1 MAERGIRQPPAGRA
15 QPAGDFIE
23 VYDAALER
31 SFCTDLIARFE
42 HSPHRRAGQ
51 TGGGLDPDRKLSTD
65 LRLSDH
71 AEFGVEVGYLEHILT
86 DFLTQYFARYRFA
99 LIAPIGLTV
108 RHPVSGEAVAL
119 NDRNFSEI
127 GEPQL
132 WLLMKSLYRIGPI
145 QVQKYDPRRGNYDYW
160 HCEVFPERR
169 GTDALHRTLF
179 WLAYLNDVTSGGHTE
194 FYYQNRSIAPQAGRL
209 LVAPAYFTHTHRG
222 RTPVSGDKYIAT
234 GWVMIRPAEQ
244 LYRSTQQHSAG

>member
-1 MAERGIRQPPAGRA
+1 MAELGIRQPPAGRA

-23 VYDAALER
+23 VYDGALER

-42 HSPHRRAGQ
+42 NSPHRRAGQ
-51 TGGGLDPDRKLSTD
+51 TGGGLAPDRKLSTD

-71 AEFGVEVGYLEHILT
+71 AEFGVEIGYLEQILA

-119 NDRNFSEI
+119 NDQNFGEI

-132 WLLMKSLYRIGPI
+132 GLLMKSLYRIGPI
-145 QVQKYDPRRGNYDYW
+145 QVQKYDAGRGNYDYW

-194 FYYQNRSIAPQAGRL
+194 FYYQNRSIEPQAGRL

-244 LYRSTQQHSAG
+244 LYRSPQQHSAG

>member
-1 MAERGIRQPPAGRA
+1 MAERSVRQPPAGRA

-23 VYDAALER
+23 VYDAALEG

-86 DFLTQYFARYRFA
+86 GFLTQYFSRYRFA

-119 NDRNFSEI
+119 NDQNFSEI

-132 WLLMKSLYRIGPI
+132 GLLMKSLYRIGPI
-145 QVQKYDPRRGNYDYW
+145 QVQKYDAGRGNYDYW

-179 WLAYLNDVTSGGHTE
+179 WLAYLNDVEQGGHTE
-194 FYYQNRSIAPQAGRL
+194 FYYQNRAIQPKAGRL

-222 RTPVSGDKYIAT
+222 RIPISGDKYIAT
-234 GWVMIRPAEQ
+234 GWVMIRSAEQ
-244 LYRSTQQHSAG
+244 LYRSPQQRSAG